1 MIRVLVV
8 DDHRLVR
15 AGLITLLEAAGDIEV
30 AGEAADGRQALEA
43 ARAVAPDVVLM
54 DLSMPVLDGVAA
66 TRLLLQERPQAR
78 VVALTSFSDRQR
90 VNDVLAAGAIGYLLK
105 DSRPDELLA
114 AVRSAAEGHA
124 PLDPRVAGALLP
136 GREPPAAD
144 LLSEREKQVL
154 RLAAAGLANKQ
165 IARRLGISEST
176 VKVHIGNI
184 FRQIGVR
191 DRTSA
196 ALWAREHLP
205 SPPSLQVVLVCLVP
219 VSRYPEP
226 CSRWLPPR
234 CYGCHN
240 VDLRTYVLWQPCVRW

>member
-43 ARAVAPDVVLM
+43 ARAVVPDVVLM

-66 TRLLLQERPQAR
+66 TRMLLEEQPQAR

-196 ALWAREHLP
+196 ALWARENLSGP
-205 SPPSLQVVLVCLVP
+205 
-219 VSRYPEP
+219 
-226 CSRWLPPR
+226 
-234 CYGCHN
+234 
-240 VDLRTYVLWQPCVRW
+240 T

>member
-30 AGEAADGRQALEA
+30 AGEAADGGQALEA

-66 TRLLLQERPQAR
+66 TRMLLEEQPQAR

-205 SPPSLQVVLVCLVP
+205 SP
-219 VSRYPEP
+219 
-226 CSRWLPPR
+226 
-234 CYGCHN
+234 
-240 VDLRTYVLWQPCVRW
+240 